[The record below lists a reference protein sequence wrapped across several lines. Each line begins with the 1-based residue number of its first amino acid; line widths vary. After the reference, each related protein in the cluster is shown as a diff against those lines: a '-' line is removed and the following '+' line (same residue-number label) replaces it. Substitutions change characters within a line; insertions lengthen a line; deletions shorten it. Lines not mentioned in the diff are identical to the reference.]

1 MIPEEALAN
10 LPDDPEL
17 AFVQLEKKFRDE
29 MNANLEH
36 SDNNNSYEAYCT
48 QYMNHTAAIAEALG
62 LDILKNWREA
72 TGRISD
78 IHRQFVADVDHY
90 IITIQITHTRR
101 SKGYSVALDHATKAK
116 IRHHLSQIKET
127 VDRLEVPEAKKE
139 ALYARISDLESEV
152 DRDRTRFDAYSAL
165 FLEAATT
172 TGKAARK
179 LKPLM
184 KLLQPITIL
193 FANAKES
200 ENTQLL
206 RLPPAPTLKR
216 LEPPQL
222 KLPPPDP
229 KAPPPDLDDDIPF

>member
-1 MIPEEALAN
+1 MISEEALAN

-17 AFVQLEKKFRDE
+17 AFVKLEKKFREE

-36 SDNNNSYEAYCT
+36 AENNSLIEAAYR
-48 QYMNHTAAIAEALG
+48 QYMNHTSAIAQALG
-62 LDILKNWREA
+62 LDILKEWQKAGE
-72 TGRISD
+72 TGNVFD
-78 IHRQFVADVDHY
+78 IQRNFVADVDHY
-90 IITIQITHTRR
+90 IIQIQIAHTRR
-101 SKGYSVALDHATKAK
+101 SRGYSVALDPATKAK

-127 VDRLEVPEAKKE
+127 VDRLEVPQDKKDRLYDKIL
-139 ALYARISDLESEV
+139 ALEGEV

-165 FLEAATT
+165 FLEAAST

-193 FANAKES
+193 FANAKDT
-200 ENTQLL
+200 ENTQL

-222 KLPPPDP
+222 KLPSPEPP
-229 KAPPPDLDDDIPF
+229 APDLNDDIPF